1 MFTLFL
7 QKHEDESE
15 GWLHR
20 QVRTLGHLQS
30 LIKIRTIYRLPSLS
44 PSFFFLQNEK
54 PLFSKDGLKLF
65 FTRAIPQGGR
75 GKFFHISMSISQ
87 VGEALLLITEFYA
100 NIYHQLKIWVRVCFV
115 LERVLPSSAPQIS
128 YFIFPPFFA
137 QSPTQAQRHCS
148 PSRLETGTS
157 LKSWPTTRRASWCE
171 QPHPLGAKQTSKRS
185 SESHWESPKYSIH
198 INIYKIWWFGNV
210 CNQKNSPGVS

>member
-1 MFTLFL
+1 MCCLNQRHLFIIHRVNAVALFL

-30 LIKIRTIYRLPSLS
+30 LIKIKTIYRQPSVS
-44 PSFFFLQNEK
+44 PSFLFLQNEK

-87 VGEALLLITEFYA
+87 VGQALLLIIVFMQT
-100 NIYHQLKIWVRVCFV
+100 
-115 LERVLPSSAPQIS
+115 
-128 YFIFPPFFA
+128 FI
-137 QSPTQAQRHCS
+137 
-148 PSRLETGTS
+148 
-157 LKSWPTTRRASWCE
+157 AS
-171 QPHPLGAKQTSKRS
+171 
-185 SESHWESPKYSIH
+185 
-198 INIYKIWWFGNV
+198 
-210 CNQKNSPGVS
+210 